1 MRKIIAIIASSFI
14 ISNVEA
20 RFIDKEFINPSV
32 HYFDNRYYSHTL
44 GRFLTQDTKK
54 AIASEY
60 GYVNGN
66 PIVESDPTGLMPL
79 REIDEIFINE
89 RGIVVDMNQRELSH
103 KELVKHITNV
113 NHNEAINNINHHHT
127 REPIVPVRG
136 SYKPLITDY
145 TLGEAYKPESR
156 LSSIRNKPKSL
167 RVTVP
172 IKVMD
177 GFRPRL
183 VNINMDMIPEKYT
196 TKNFIHEYE
205 NEPNRHVTESSLDR
219 HALPAMNDLYHEFDM
234 EKRVTDREW
243 GRLNNPGYSLRN
255 PNIDETMTGYHA
267 RGFSRHLIGEQQT
280 TINGEIHFFK
290 EIDFSK

>member
-20 RFIDKEFINPSV
+20 RFIDKELINPSV
-32 HYFDNRYYSHTL
+32 YYFDNRYYSDTL

-66 PIVESDPTGLMPL
+66 PIIESDPTGLMPL

-103 KELVKHITNV
+103 KELVKHITDV
-113 NHNEAINNINHHHT
+113 NHNEALNITHHHSI
-127 REPIVPVRG
+127 EPIIPVHN
-136 SYKPLITDY
+136 SYEPLITDY
-145 TLGEAYKPESR
+145 TLGEVYKPESR
-156 LSSIRNKPKSL
+156 LSSIRNKPESL

-177 GFRPRL
+177 GFRPQL
-183 VNINMDMIPEKYT
+183 VNINMDMVPEKYT
-196 TKNFIHEYE
+196 PNNFIHEYE
-205 NEPNRHVTESSLDR
+205 NEPNRNVTESSRDK
-219 HALPAMNDLYHEFDM
+219 HALPAMNDLYHAFDM
-234 EKRVTDREW
+234 RKMVTDREW

-255 PNIDETMTGYHA
+255 PNIEETMTGYHA
-267 RGFSRHLIGEQQT
+267 RGFSRYLIGDQQT
-280 TINGEIHFFK
+280 TVNGEIYFFK
-290 EIDFSK
+290 